1 MIGFV
6 KKQPFLFIISLSSVF
21 FYLSFAYDLQ
31 RTDFPKLI
39 MLYGALFFFFYKI
52 VQIAKNNFA
61 FLTLLAVLFRL
72 IFLLATPNLS
82 QDYFRFIWDGRMVAE
97 GLNPYLTSPQNF
109 IRSGIY
115 PIAQAEELYRGMG
128 ELNGSHYTVYP
139 PLNQFVFL
147 LSSLLSNSIFGAV
160 AWMRFILIFADLGTL
175 YFGKK
180 ILERLQLPT
189 HHIFWFLI
197 NPFIIIEMTGNLH
210 FEGMMICLLLWGFYL
225 ILSGKWKAAAVLFGF
240 SASVKLISLIFIP
253 LIFNYLGWKKFLV
266 FGSLAGLSFGLLYL
280 PFLSGELL
288 TFYFT
293 SLTMYFN
300 NFEFNASI
308 FYIIRWIGYQSKGY
322 NIIRTFGMIAPF
334 VVLGIVLAI
343 AFFRKN
349 KTFQQVVVSM
359 LLAISVYY
367 FTATVVHPWYV
378 AVLLILSIFTRFRY
392 PLVWTLVVM
401 FSYFAYSNPDFKEN
415 FWLLA
420 IEYGMVYSW
429 FIYELFFVRKER
441 SFIQM
446 DKSLKVL

>member
-31 RTDFPKLI
+31 RTDFPKFI

-52 VQIAKNNFA
+52 VQISKNNLA
-61 FLTLLAVLFRL
+61 FLTILTVLFRL
-72 IFLLATPNLS
+72 LFLLATPNLS
-82 QDYFRFIWDGRMVAE
+82 QDYFRFIWDGRMIVE
-97 GLNPYLTSPQNF
+97 GLNPYLSLPQDF
-109 IRSGIY
+109 IRSGIF
-115 PIAQAEELYRGMG
+115 PVVQAEELYRGMG

-139 PLNQFVFL
+139 PLNQFIFW
-147 LSSLLSNSIFGAV
+147 LSTLFSYSIFGAI
-160 AWMRFILIFADLGTL
+160 AWMRFIIILADLGTL

-180 ILERLQLPT
+180 ILERLQLPA
-189 HHIFWFLI
+189 HHIFWFLL

-210 FEGMMICLLLWGFYL
+210 FEGVMIFLLLWGFYL
-225 ILSGKWKAAAVLFGF
+225 ILSGKCLSGKWKTAAVLIGF

-253 LIFNYLGWKKFLV
+253 MFFRYLGWKKFLV
-266 FGSLAGLSFGLLYL
+266 FGSLAGLAFGLLYL
-280 PFLSGELL
+280 PFLSDELL
-288 TFYFT
+288 KFYFT
-293 SLTMYFN
+293 SLHLYFN

-308 FYIIRWIGYQSKGY
+308 FYIIRWIGYQTTGY
-322 NIIRTFGMIAPF
+322 NIIRMFGLIMPF
-334 VVLGIVLAI
+334 VVLGLVLAI

-349 KTFQQVVVSM
+349 SSFPQVVVSM

-392 PLVWTLVVM
+392 PLIWTLVVM
-401 FSYFAYSNPDFKEN
+401 LSYFAYSNPDFKEN

-420 IEYGMVYSW
+420 IEYGMVFSW
-429 FIYELFFVRKER
+429 CFYELFLVRKER
-441 SFIQM
+441 LSA
-446 DKSLKVL
+446 